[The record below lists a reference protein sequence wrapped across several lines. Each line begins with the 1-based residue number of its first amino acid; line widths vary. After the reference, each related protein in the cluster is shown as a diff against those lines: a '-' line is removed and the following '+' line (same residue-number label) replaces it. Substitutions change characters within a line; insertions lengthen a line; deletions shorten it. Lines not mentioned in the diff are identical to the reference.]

1 MSVSADVFTL
11 ALEMP
16 EDQRADLALRLIQS
30 LDRAPADPD
39 RGAAWTV
46 EIERRLRD
54 IDEGRA
60 VLIPWDEA
68 SKRLEDSLNRYRQ
81 S

>member
-1 MSVSADVFTL
+1 MA
-11 ALEMP
+11 

-30 LDRAPADPD
+30 LDRARVDPD
-39 RGAAWTV
+39 RDAAWAA

-54 IDEGRA
+54 IEEGRA
-60 VLIPWDEA
+60 VLIPWEEA
-68 SKRLEDSLNRYRQ
+68 CKRLEDSLNRYRQ